1 MKRVS
6 VAEFKAKLSEIL
18 DAVIA
23 GEDVMIT
30 RRGKTIAKIVAS
42 DLPKEKLDIDR
53 MRALT
58 SKMKPYPGSSVE
70 DMRNEERY

>member
-1 MKRVS
+1 MKSVS
-6 VAEFKAKLSEIL
+6 VAEAKAKLSEIL

-30 RRGKTIAKIVAS
+30 RRGKTIAKIVKP

-53 MRALT
+53 MCALT
-58 SKMKPYPGSSVE
+58 RKMKPYPGNFVE
-70 DMRNEERY
+70 NMRNEERY

>member
-1 MKRVS
+1 MKSVS
-6 VAEFKAKLSEIL
+6 VAEAKAKLSEIL

-42 DLPKEKLDIDR
+42 DLPKEKLDIDSL
-53 MRALT
+53 RALT
-58 SKMKPYPGSSVE
+58 SKMKPYPGSFVE
-70 DMRNEERY
+70 NMRNEERY

>member
-6 VAEFKAKLSEIL
+6 VAEAKAKLSEIL

-23 GEDVMIT
+23 GEELMIT
-30 RRGKTIAKIVAS
+30 RRGKAIAKIVTP
-42 DLPKEKLDIDR
+42 DLPKEKLDLER

-58 SKMKPYPGSSVE
+58 SKMKPYPGSFVE